1 MNWAAIGAVGEV
13 AGAIAVVAT
22 LFYLASQIKQ
32 NTSATMAESR
42 RAALEGGHTIL
53 FTMVENPK
61 IVADIIKSGP
71 LNDEER
77 IRLSAFLFATLRNSE
92 FAWGQYREGA
102 IDREQWATEN
112 NVIQFVFDTQRTRDW
127 WNHIG
132 RGPFGTEF
140 TVFIENILRTYPP
153 TETMWQ
159 GYISWDSES
168 DS

>member
-32 NTSATMAESR
+32 NTSVTKAESR
-42 RAALEGGHTIL
+42 RAVLEGGHTIL
-53 FTMVENPK
+53 FTMVENPT
-61 IVADIIKSGP
+61 IIADIIKSEP
-71 LNDEER
+71 LNDEEQ
-77 IRLSAFLFATLRNSE
+77 IRLSAFLFAMLRFGE
-92 FAWGQYREGA
+92 FAWGQYREGV
-102 IDREQWATEN
+102 IDREQWATEK
-112 NVIQFVFDTQRTRDW
+112 NVIRFVFDSQRTREW

-132 RGPFGTEF
+132 RSPFGAEF
-140 TVFIENILRTYPP
+140 SQFVENVLRANPP

-159 GYISWDSES
+159 GYVSWDSES